1 MALFGMN
8 RLFLSILSLSLSAAL
23 IGMLILLIRPL
34 TGKYFSR
41 KWNYYIW
48 FLVII
53 RLLLPIQFT
62 AVLPGGLTFHLHS
75 AERETAGETAM
86 QAAEIEAGEESKE
99 AAGKLTEDVLE
110 GTAEKLPE
118 EVTGEAA
125 GKTTEEA
132 AEEAVGRLPGEA
144 PEEAAGEKA
153 QGETEG
159 TEYGAPAAVGIL
171 FLTAEIVWILGIVTC
186 LCLKLWNYHCYIAF
200 IKKDAHPVTDSRVM
214 VPAQSMAVRLHM
226 RKLPPIYE
234 SASVSGP
241 VTIGLWKPVII
252 LPEAGPHMQN
262 SYMQYQMILHHE
274 LVHVARRDLRYK
286 WLYQILLC
294 IHWFNPLLYLIE
306 RKMNM
311 DCELSCDEAVLAQL
325 TEEGRKAYGNVLL
338 DIAERNV
345 SAMKSAFTTTFV
357 TGESELKKRLT
368 GILRYKRTTVLRLSL
383 SLCVMAGT
391 LFLTACGGVYLTQDD
406 SWEDAF
412 DSDSAFWPFDSA
424 DEESGGFWGS
434 FMEIGRINKDGEAY
448 QVYDDV
454 ALLSGDD
461 LNDKWQAY
469 NYKGGGNKVTISG
482 FALNGSYSLRIAYAA
497 EDMDIEVT
505 SFFDLKE
512 GKFKLVH
519 IAPDGT
525 VSTLNDT
532 GEKST
537 VSVTMPKGRNMIK
550 IVGQAASLKG
560 VEITFSGLE
569 GKGFEGV
576 YYSEE
581 DEYAGQIRNAIQNGS
596 VEKDA
601 VMESLYYMEDGDLS
615 EAFAALLEQGTVF
628 DKDELTDILIHSDA
642 ERSGD
647 YLADAI
653 NNGFVEP
660 LSVDTLSEV
669 IVYLEGEAKGRLI
682 NALPAEDFFEGLMEC
697 RPFLNEKELEECLL
711 EYIDAGGKLSYA
723 QFDDIEV
730 YLSRS
735 MIEKMDERMAV
746 PSEAGAPE

>member
-1 MALFGMN
+1 MVLYGMN

-23 IGMLILLIRPL
+23 VGMLILLIRPL
-34 TGKYFSR
+34 TGRYFSR

-53 RLLLPIQFT
+53 RLLLPIHFT
-62 AVLPGGLTFHLHS
+62 AALPGGLTFHLHS
-75 AERETAGETAM
+75 TGWKTAGETAL
-86 QAAEIEAGEESKE
+86 QAAESETGEASEE
-99 AAGKLTEDVLE
+99 AAGKLM
-110 GTAEKLPE
+110 E
-118 EVTGEAA
+118 EVSEGAAGKPMENASEEAA
-125 GKTTEEA
+125 GKPALEASEETVGEM
-132 AEEAVGRLPGEA
+132 AEGN
-144 PEEAAGEKA
+144 
-153 QGETEG
+153 TEG
-159 TEYGAPAAVGIL
+159 TGYREPAAVRIL
-171 FLTAEIVWILGIVTC
+171 FLTAEIVWILGAVTA

-200 IKKDAHPVTDSRVM
+200 IKKDARPVMDSCIM
-214 VPAQSMAVRLHM
+214 VPAQSMAARLHM

-241 VTIGLWKPVII
+241 VTVGLWKPVII

-262 SYMQYQMILHHE
+262 SFMQYQMILHHE
-274 LVHVARRDLRYK
+274 LVHVARRDLWYK

-311 DCELSCDEAVLAQL
+311 DCELSCDEAILAEL

-338 DIAERNV
+338 DIAEKNV

-368 GILRYKRTTVLRLSL
+368 GILRYKRTTVLRLLL
-383 SLCVMAGT
+383 SLCVMVGT
-391 LFLTACGGVYLTQDD
+391 LFLTACGGVYLIQDD

-412 DSDSAFWPFDSA
+412 DSESAFWPFDSA

-448 QVYDDV
+448 QVYDDLT
-454 ALLSGDD
+454 LLSGND

-482 FALNGSYSLRIAYAA
+482 FTLNGSYSLRIAYVA

-532 GEKST
+532 GAKST
-537 VSVTMPKGRNMIK
+537 VTVTMPKGRNMIK
-550 IVGQAASLKG
+550 IVGQAASLKN

-569 GKGFEGV
+569 GKGFEGI

-581 DEYAGQIRNAIQNGS
+581 DEYAGQIRNTIQNGS
-596 VEKDA
+596 VEKDE
-601 VMESLYYMEDGDLS
+601 VMESLYYMEDEDLS

-628 DKDELTDILIHSDA
+628 DKDELTGILIHSDA
-642 ERSGD
+642 ERSGN

-653 NNGFVEP
+653 NNGYIEP

-697 RPFLNEKELEECLL
+697 RPFLDEKELEECLL
-711 EYIDAGGKLSYA
+711 AYIDAGGKLSYA

-735 MIEKMDERMAV
+735 TIEKMDERMAV
-746 PSEAGAPE
+746 PSEAGMSEAGAPE